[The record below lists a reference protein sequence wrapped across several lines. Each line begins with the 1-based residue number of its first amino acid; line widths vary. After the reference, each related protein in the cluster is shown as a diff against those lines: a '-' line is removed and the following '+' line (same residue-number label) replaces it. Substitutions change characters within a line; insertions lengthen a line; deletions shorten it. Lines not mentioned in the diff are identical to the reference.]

1 MNTRLYSKE
10 MYNFGIPEGSLW
22 EATQGNS
29 KPGTRKLDGD
39 HYSEVAIIGGGYTGL
54 STAYHLAKKY
64 QIPVTVIE
72 AGHIGWGASGRNG
85 GFCSVG
91 GVAEDT
97 SVLIKKYGLEDVKK
111 YFQSQIDAIELVRK
125 IILEENID
133 ITIQG
138 KAEIEVARSKQDFV
152 NLSEYAEYQRKYL
165 GLNTSAISK
174 EELEEKYFNSTEQYG
189 GTALKPTFGLHPLRY
204 INGLAIAAINCGAT
218 IYTDSEVISWI
229 KVNNQHHLRTRSGC
243 VKAKYVVFAT
253 NGFMPEHLLGSF
265 KARSLPIISSIITTR
280 PLTNEELAAQNWQTE
295 DPVINSRK
303 LVNYFRLLPDKR
315 FLFGGRGSSSG
326 NISGAEKNYNYLEK
340 VMKRIWPNWSN
351 VRIEHKW
358 HGFVCFT
365 RRLTPAIGRL
375 NDDPSVF
382 FGFGYHGNGVNT
394 STWTGF
400 QIARWLGEN
409 KANKSHLDG
418 LPHLVSGLS
427 PKFPLSALRR
437 YYLQAVINYYR
448 LRDNVGFNWKKQA

>member
-1 MNTRLYSKE
+1 MNPRLYSKE
-10 MYNFGIPEGSLW
+10 MYKFDTPENSLW
-22 EATQGNS
+22 EITQGDS
-29 KPGTRKLDGD
+29 KPFTQKIDGD
-39 HYSEVAIIGGGYTGL
+39 HFSDVAIIGGGYTGL
-54 STAYHLAKKY
+54 SAAYHLARKF
-64 QIPVTVIE
+64 QISATVIE

-97 SVLIKKYGLEDVKK
+97 SVLIKKYGLEDVKE

-138 KAEIEVARSKQDFV
+138 RAEIEVARSKQDLA
-152 NLSEYAEYQRKYL
+152 NLSEYAAYQRKYL
-165 GLNTSAISK
+165 GLNVSTISN
-174 EELEEKYFNSTEQYG
+174 EELKEKYFNSTEQYG
-189 GTALKPTFGLHPLRY
+189 GTALEPTFGLHPMRY
-204 INGLAIAAINCGAT
+204 INGLAIAAMRYGAN
-218 IYTDSEVISWI
+218 IYTDSEVISWTKI
-229 KVNNQHHLRTRSGC
+229 NNQHYLKTRSGC
-243 VKAKYVVFAT
+243 VKAKYVIFAT

-280 PLTNEELAAQNWQTE
+280 PLTNDELTAHNWQTE

-303 LVNYFRLLPDKR
+303 LVNYFRLLPDNR

-326 NISGAEKNYNYLEK
+326 SNSGAEKNYNYLEK
-340 VMKRIWPNWSN
+340 VMKRIWPNWSG
-351 VRIEHKW
+351 VDIEYKW
-358 HGFVCFT
+358 HGLVCFT

-375 NDDPSVF
+375 DDDPSVF

-409 KANKSHLDG
+409 KANKVHLDG
-418 LPHLVSGLS
+418 LPNLVSGLS

-437 YYLQAVINYYR
+437 YYLQAVINFYR
-448 LRDNVGFNWKKQA
+448 LRDNIGFNSKE